1 MGLEGEV
8 KLKDSPMSQASDCLA
23 SPPETLALLV
33 IKCVNFFVPQFSHL
47 YSGNDNNTDFIGLL

>member
-47 YSGNDNNTDFIGLL
+47 ENGADNSIYFMGMS